1 MCFFVFNSISLC
13 PEVNNNNNLFNKI
26 SIYKNRQTI
35 IKINKRDRKS
45 RKRKGK
51 KKLSRKMQKKEKT
64 ENF

>member
-1 MCFFVFNSISLC
+1 MFNSISLC

-45 RKRKGK
+45 RKRKRKK